1 MPSLGHL
8 RLVYVF
14 CIFILYFIKI
24 NVNNSFK
31 NLTFY
36 PNLNQAGNK
45 YYCGILNHISLTSFI
60 NYLNYL
66 CLQAKQNTPIRDKS
80 LTPIRLCLIPKGK
93 KFPPSFSLSVFKV
106 YQSQG
111 YCYSL
116 KVFSDCGRFGLSKV
130 SGVIQFFTKPKKD

>member
-8 RLVYVF
+8 RLVYIV

-24 NVNNSFK
+24 NVNNFLK

-36 PNLNQAGNK
+36 PNLNQSGNNK
-45 YYCGILNHISLTSFI
+45 HYRRVWNHISLTSFI

-66 CLQAKQNTPIRDKS
+66 CLQEQNTPIRDTS

-106 YQSQG
+106 YQAQG
-111 YCYSL
+111 YHYSL
-116 KVFSDCGRFGLSKV
+116 KVFSDCGRFWIK
-130 SGVIQFFTKPKKD
+130 